1 LPLGRYGTVAGQNKS
16 FYVHNGLVVAS
27 QLTVDSTGNLY
38 TPGIITSTI
47 HIITSSTGVSST
59 NTGALQVAGGVG
71 VAGGAFF
78 GGVVTATNLFVGPWA
93 VSTGTASAA
102 SSTGTTST
110 FFVNNTSSSTSTT
123 TGALQVTGGVG
134 IGGNL
139 YVGGKVVAQELDI
152 QYTTVTTQIIV
163 TPDVF
168 TITNTTNASSTITG
182 ALVVSGGAGL
192 GGNLYVGGTVV
203 GGGVR
208 SISTSTA
215 PANPTVGDHW
225 YNTLTD
231 DIYRYTTDGV
241 SSYWLDVTG
250 ATVSTQSPF
259 YGVAPN
265 FVKYTRTTQQ
275 TGTISAGTVVICNV
289 LENIAGSDISVNT
302 STGQITLAAGKT
314 YRLRGAIPGA
324 TGSAGSIE
332 YTWYNETASAYIG
345 ESGEMYSPTNSAA
358 YLTTGGPAETVITT
372 TVTTVVS
379 FRVQSASSITA
390 LGGNTDFG
398 TAGSYPWIDVEEIS
412 GQAAISAVNT
422 PAMNVTNSTAATS
435 TTTGALQVAG
445 GVGIGGTLYVGTGI
459 QIGTGAYTLSQ
470 QSYSGFSPTFSG
482 TLSASQNGWLIQMT
496 GNTVLPPSAS
506 VPIGGKFNFANHSGN
521 SYTVTVNNVS
531 TEFIYNANSL
541 QTTSRF
547 ITMQPSETLELVSR
561 GGTEWDVTGG
571 STAMRYQP
579 STPVL
584 KQSVTNAA
592 QGTTVAVNTIKA
604 FANVG
609 YLYIQS
615 NTSTSIQVFGQAAQL
630 CYGNGQVAS
639 TLSATV
645 TTSAGNSL
653 GVLSTPFMNHWGD
666 IHIYHI
672 TDATYNFMYRVSAQ
686 LTGATSSSNYNV
698 VIEQLG

>member
-1 LPLGRYGTVAGQNKS
+1 MFIGPWAV
-16 FYVHNGLVVAS
+16 
-27 QLTVDSTGNLY
+27 STGS
-38 TPGIITSTI
+38 TTAASGTGTTSTFLI
-47 HIITSSTGVSST
+47 NNTTTSTST
-59 NTGALQVAGGVG
+59 NTGALQV
-71 VAGGAFF
+71 
-78 GGVVTATNLFVGPWA
+78 T
-93 VSTGTASAA
+93 
-102 SSTGTTST
+102 
-110 FFVNNTSSSTSTT
+110 
-123 TGALQVTGGVG
+123 
-134 IGGNL
+134 
-139 YVGGKVVAQELDI
+139 
-152 QYTTVTTQIIV
+152 
-163 TPDVF
+163 
-168 TITNTTNASSTITG
+168 
-182 ALVVSGGAGL
+182 GGAGI

-422 PAMNVTNSTAATS
+422 PAMNVT
-435 TTTGALQVAG
+435 GAL
-445 GVGIGGTLYVGTGI
+445 TVGTGI

-482 TLSASQNGWLIQMT
+482 TLSASQNGWMIQMT
-496 GNTVLPPSAS
+496 GNVVLPPSAS
-506 VPIGGKFNFANHSGN
+506 VPIGGKYNFANHSSN

-541 QTTSRF
+541 QTSSRS
-547 ITMQPSETLELVSR
+547 ITIQPAETLELVSR

-571 STAMRYQP
+571 STAMRYQLTP
-579 STPVL
+579 PVL

-615 NTSTSIQVFGQAAQL
+615 NTGTSIQVFGQAAQL